1 MALSNTYALAKVF
14 NIRTYDID
22 TGEMNLSLKKLKE
35 TTFTNNSDT
44 TWVTGGQAG
53 TRLSSF
59 DMRKTAT
66 ISGASAVVSD
76 ELISI
81 QTGTDVVTLSNSTL
95 FRHEDILTISSNVAT
110 TTYTATGTAGSEIEF
125 AYILDANGD
134 KVETLT
140 QDASATPT
148 KFTYTPGTKALTFH
162 TGAYTNGTKVRVVY
176 NPTASSMKHMQ
187 SNSQTFAKTV
197 KVEADCLLKDVCRD
211 KYVYGQIQ
219 ADKGK
224 ISGAFE
230 WSLSDGGEATVHN
243 FECEFLESCASE
255 KLWDFY
261 IVDPDD
267 LT

>member
-44 TWVTGGQAG
+44 VWVTGGQAG
-53 TRLSSF
+53 TRLASF
-59 DMRKTAT
+59 DMGKTAT
-66 ISGASAVVSD
+66 IAGASAVVSD

-81 QTGTDVVTLSNSTL
+81 QTGTDVATLINSTL
-95 FRHEDILTISSNVAT
+95 FRYEDVLTISSDVAI
-110 TTYTATGTAGSEIEF
+110 TTYTATGTVGSEIEF

-134 KVETLT
+134 KIATLT
-140 QDASATPT
+140 QDAAATPT
-148 KFTYTPGTKALTFH
+148 KFTYTPLTKTIAFAS
-162 TGAYTNGTKVRVVY
+162 GAYTNGTKVRVIY
-176 NPTASSMKHMQ
+176 NPTAASMKHMQ

>member
-22 TGEMNLSLKKLKE
+22 TGKMNLSLKKLKE

-44 TWVTGGQAG
+44 VWVTGGQAG
-53 TRLSSF
+53 TRLASF
-59 DMRKTAT
+59 DMGKTAT
-66 ISGASAVVSD
+66 IAGASAVVSD

-81 QTGTDVVTLSNSTL
+81 QTGTDVATLTNSTL
-95 FRHEDILTISSNVAT
+95 FRYEDVLTISSNVAI

-148 KFTYTPGTKALTFH
+148 KFTYTPGTKVLTFH

-243 FECEFLESCASE
+243 FECEFLESCTSE

>member
-1 MALSNTYALAKVF
+1 MALSQTYGLQKVF
-14 NIRTYDID
+14 NIRGYDVD
-22 TGEMNLSLKKLKE
+22 TGKLILNLTKLKE
-35 TTFTNNSDT
+35 STFTNGQETVFLS
-44 TWVTGGQAG
+44 GGQSG
-53 TRLSSF
+53 SRLASF
-59 DMRKTAT
+59 DHSKTAM
-66 ISGASAVVSD
+66 IAGASAVVSD

-81 QTGTDVVTLSNSTL
+81 QTGTDVETLTTSTL
-95 FRHEDILTISSNVAT
+95 YRHSEILSISSNVAL
-110 TTYTATGTAGSEIEF
+110 TTYTATGTVGSEIDF

-134 KVETLT
+134 TIATLT
-140 QDASATPT
+140 QDAAATPT
-148 KFTYTPGTKALTFH
+148 KFTYTPGTKTLTFH

-176 NPTASSMKHMQ
+176 NPTAASMKHMQ

-197 KVEADCLLKDVCRD
+197 KIEADCLLKDVCRD

-219 ADKGK
+219 SDKGK

-230 WSLSDGGEATVHN
+230 WSLSDAGEATVHN

>member
-44 TWVTGGQAG
+44 VWVTGGQAG
-53 TRLSSF
+53 TRLASF
-59 DMRKTAT
+59 DMGKTAT
-66 ISGASAVVSD
+66 IAGASAVVSD

-81 QTGTDVVTLSNSTL
+81 QTGTDVATLTNSTL
-95 FRHEDILTISSNVAT
+95 FRYEDVLTISSDVAI

-125 AYILDANGD
+125 AYILDTNGD
-134 KVETLT
+134 KIATLT

-148 KFTYTPGTKALTFH
+148 KFTYTPGTKTITFA

-176 NPTASSMKHMQ
+176 NPTAASMKHMQ

-230 WSLSDGGEATVHN
+230 WSLSDAGEATVHN
-243 FECEFLESCASE
+243 FECEFLESCTSE